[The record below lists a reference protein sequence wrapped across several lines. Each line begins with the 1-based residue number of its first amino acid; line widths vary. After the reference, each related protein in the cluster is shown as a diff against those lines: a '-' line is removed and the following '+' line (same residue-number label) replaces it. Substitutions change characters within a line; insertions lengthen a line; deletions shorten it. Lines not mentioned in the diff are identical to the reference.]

1 MQTSQANDPSDKIFD
16 SVLYIGPALEGKGG
30 MSAVLKAYQNQ
41 LPAFSFLP
49 SNNTKGTL
57 AGLFSLAGTLLQMPL
72 KRAQGKRIV
81 HIHFASWKSYT
92 RKRMIANWAKLL
104 GYKVVMHCH
113 GAEFAEFSKHVG
125 EENIGN
131 ALNQYD
137 HVIVL
142 SDYWEDYFKN
152 TLHCKNVT
160 IVPNIVVPLKPSSM
174 PKCDGTHPF
183 TFLFLAAINDRKGIW
198 DLLQACTK
206 LHDADGHGWRM
217 IVAGAGDDKRLVQ
230 TIDQLGLEDKVEFV
244 GWISGEKKSEIFA
257 ETNALILPSYNEGLP
272 LTIIES
278 LSLARGVITTPVGG
292 IAEVIHDEVTGLM
305 VTPGDVDGIAKAM
318 QRYID
323 NPALA
328 SAHGEAGKKAAS
340 GFTPQAVIENLR
352 KIYSSI

>member
-1 MQTSQANDPSDKIFD
+1 MSTSQANDNIFD
-16 SVLYIGPALEGKGG
+16 QVLYIGPALEGKGG
-30 MSAVLKAYQNQ
+30 MSAVLKAYQHQ
-41 LPAFSFLP
+41 LPGFAFLP
-49 SNNTKGTL
+49 SNSTKGTL
-57 AGLFSLAGTLLQMPL
+57 AGLVSLVGTLLRMPL
-72 KRAQGKRIV
+72 KRMKGKRIA
-81 HIHFASWKSYT
+81 HIHFASRKSYA
-92 RKRMIANWAKLL
+92 RKRLIANWAKLL

-113 GAEFAEFSKHVG
+113 GAEFAEFAREAGVD
-125 EENIGN
+125 NIGS
-131 ALNQYD
+131 ALNKYS

-152 TLHCKNVT
+152 TLHCSKVT
-160 IVPNIVVPLKPSSM
+160 IVPNIVVPLKPSDM
-174 PKCDGTHPF
+174 PKCDSSHPF

-198 DLLQACTK
+198 DLLEACAK

-217 IVAGAGDDKRLVQ
+217 IVAGAGDDKRLVE
-230 TIDQLGLEDKVEFV
+230 TIDKLGLNDKVKFV

-292 IAEVIHDEVTGLM
+292 IAEVIHDGETGLM
-305 VTPGDVDGIAKAM
+305 VTPGDIDAIAKAM
-318 QRYID
+318 QQYID

-328 SAHGEAGKKAAS
+328 DAHGQAGKKAVS
-340 GFTPQAVIENLR
+340 GFTPQAVAERLK